1 MLDLFKSSNKKPMSN
16 SRTLLRALKARADA
30 KRTIPEIA
38 ADIMTRA
45 FGSIT
50 FLTLNAIWF
59 LVWIFINTGFVPGVT
74 PFDPFPF
81 GLLTTFVSL
90 EAIILA
96 IIVLISQNRAGKV
109 ADLREETDL
118 HIDIISEQEIT
129 KILELMVLLV
139 KKHEINLDKDKKLKH
154 MLKGI
159 NMEKIETV
167 LETQV

>member
-1 MLDLFKSSNKKPMSN
+1 MSKTDN
-16 SRTLLRALKARADA
+16 VPSRSRNLLRALKARADA

-38 ADIMTRA
+38 ADILTKA

-50 FLTLNAIWF
+50 FLMINALWF
-59 LVWIFINTGFVPGVT
+59 LVWIFINTGFFPSIEA
-74 PFDPFPF
+74 FDPFPF
-81 GLLTTFVSL
+81 GLLTMIVSL

-118 HIDIISEQEIT
+118 HIDIIAEQEIT
-129 KILELMVLLV
+129 KVLELLVLIV
-139 KKHEINLDKDKKLKH
+139 QKHEISIEKDKKLKH

>member
-1 MLDLFKSSNKKPMSN
+1 MNIPEKTPNTKPA
-16 SRTLLRALKARADA
+16 SRSRKLIRALKATADE
-30 KRTIPEIA
+30 KRTLPERA
-38 ADIMTRA
+38 ADRMTKM

-50 FLTLNAIWF
+50 FLVLNALWF
-59 LVWIFINTGFVPGVT
+59 FGWIMVNMGLVPSIPA
-74 PFDPFPF
+74 FDPFPF
-81 GLLTTFVSL
+81 GLLTMIVSL

-109 ADLREETDL
+109 ADLREEADL
-118 HIDIISEQEIT
+118 HVDIIAEQEIT
-129 KILELMVLLV
+129 KILELLVLIAE
-139 KKHEINLDKDKKLKH
+139 KQEISVAHDKKLKH